1 MNSCIWKQSIWTTW
15 KHCTWFQ
22 THWTPWLMRLPI
34 ALANCP
40 NYFAPLKSWTR
51 KKIFFYLCGPWFTT
65 KLCNL
70 NTTRDWL
77 ERLDKGNPPASK
89 PSQWLHPQEARSGPC
104 FHLLWSSSVC
114 RLTLLCFPPSDSSTT
129 VYLIVAT
136 SRGSGSVILQMWM
149 WRKGIQETEWLM
161 FLDLSELLFKFSVN
175 KFTGDLWSF
184 ESSFYHD
191 TELDDNE

>member
-129 VYLIVAT
+129 VCLWLPHCGHLKRKWQCHSSDVKE
-136 SRGSGSVILQMWM
+136 RHSGDRVTHVFGPFW
-149 WRKGIQETEWLM
+149 TA
-161 FLDLSELLFKFSVN
+161 V
-175 KFTGDLWSF
+175 
-184 ESSFYHD
+184 
-191 TELDDNE
+191 